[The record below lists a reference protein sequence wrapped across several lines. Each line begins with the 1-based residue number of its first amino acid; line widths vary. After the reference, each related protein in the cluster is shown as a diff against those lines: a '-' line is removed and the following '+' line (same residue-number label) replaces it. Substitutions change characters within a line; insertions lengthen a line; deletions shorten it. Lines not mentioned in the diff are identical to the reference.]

1 MSPRYALYF
10 APQAE
15 SPWHRFAQRWFGRC
29 AIAGEQHAVEDVPG
43 MTASRY
49 AEIVADPARYGFHA
63 TLKAPFRLR
72 SDAVP
77 GTLISE
83 LERLCARMAPFRLP
97 ALEPRRLA
105 DFIALVPVHDDPRVD
120 EIAAECVRSFD
131 PLRAASSVQELQ
143 RKRQAGLT
151 ARQEA
156 LLEIWG
162 YPYVMDQYR
171 FHLTLTG
178 ALDRCTQAEV
188 DALLDAA
195 RHLLPAEPPEFDSIC
210 VFREPAPGA
219 PFELMHRG
227 SFARRGRLVYLVGPS
242 GAGKDSLIRWVK
254 LNLPAGAPV
263 EFARRTITREA
274 GPNGEPHHTVD
285 AAAFDQLR
293 NEGRFSLAW
302 QANGHSYGIGKE
314 VHVWLNRGLTVVVNG
329 SREHLP
335 EALRTFPG
343 LELVHVTAPAAMLNE
358 RLSARGRE
366 SALDIEGRL
375 ARGTFEAPADV
386 PFLEIRNDRELES
399 AGRVL
404 RAMLLGQLH
413 LRAPGGAQHD
423 ASSAPP

>member
-10 APQAE
+10 APRAE
-15 SPWHRFAQRWFGRC
+15 SPWNRFAQRWLGRC
-29 AIAGEQHAVEDVPG
+29 AITGERHALEAVPG
-43 MTASRY
+43 VTASRY
-49 AEIVADPARYGFHA
+49 TEIVAEPARYGFHA

-72 SDAVP
+72 SDAVA

-83 LERLCARMAPFRLP
+83 LEQLCSRMAPFRLP
-97 ALEPRRLA
+97 AFEPRRLA
-105 DFIALVPVHDDPRVD
+105 DFIALVPVHGDPRVD
-120 EIAAECVRSFD
+120 GIAVECVRSFD
-131 PLRAASSVQELQ
+131 PLRAASSVQEIQ
-143 RKRQAGLT
+143 RRRQAGLT
-151 ARQEA
+151 ERQEA
-156 LLEIWG
+156 LLDTWG

-178 ALDRCTQAEV
+178 ALARCTQKEV

-195 RHLLPAEPPEFDSIC
+195 RRLLPAEPPEFDSIC

-219 PFELMHRG
+219 PFELMHRAP
-227 SFARRGRLVYLVGPS
+227 FARRGRLVYLVGPS

-263 EFARRTITREA
+263 EFARRTITREP

-302 QANGHSYGIGKE
+302 QANGHGYGIGKE
-314 VHVWLNRGLTVVVNG
+314 VHAWLNRGLTVVVNG

-335 EALRTFPG
+335 EAMRTFPG
-343 LELVHVTAPAAMLNE
+343 LELVHVTAPATVLTE
-358 RLSARGRE
+358 RLAARGRE
-366 SALDIEGRL
+366 TAAEIEGRL

-386 PFLEIRNDRELES
+386 PILEIHNDRDLES

-413 LRAPGGAQHD
+413 LPATGAAP
-423 ASSAPP
+423 

>member
-10 APQAE
+10 APRAD
-15 SPWHRFAQRWFGRC
+15 SPWNRFAQRWLGRC
-29 AIAGEQHAVEDVPG
+29 AITGERHAVEDVPG
-43 MTASRY
+43 VTASRY
-49 AEIVADPARYGFHA
+49 TEIVAEPARYGFHA

-83 LERLCARMAPFRLP
+83 LERLCSRIAPFRLHT
-97 ALEPRRLA
+97 LEPRRLA
-105 DFIALVPVHDDPRVD
+105 DFIALVPAYDDARVAG
-120 EIAAECVRSFD
+120 IAEDCVRSFE

-143 RKRQAGLT
+143 RRRQAGLT
-151 ARQEA
+151 ERQET
-156 LLEIWG
+156 LLVTWG

-195 RHLLPAEPPEFDSIC
+195 RRRLPAEPLEFDSVC

-219 PFELMHRG
+219 PFELMHRAP
-227 SFARRGRLVYLVGPS
+227 FARRGRLVYLVGPS

-254 LNLPAGAPV
+254 LNLPPGAPV
-263 EFARRTITREA
+263 EFARRTITREP
-274 GPNGEPHHTVD
+274 GPDGEPHHTVD
-285 AAAFDQLR
+285 ATAFDQLR

-302 QANGHSYGIGKE
+302 QANGHGYGIGKE
-314 VHVWLNRGLTVVVNG
+314 VHAWLKRGLTVVVNG

-343 LELVHVTAPAAMLNE
+343 LEVVHVTAPAAILNE

-366 SALDIEGRL
+366 SAAEIEGRL

-404 RAMLLGQLH
+404 RAMLLGQLP
-413 LRAPGGAQHD
+413 LPATGGA
-423 ASSAPP
+423 P